1 MLFPL
6 RGGIPKKYCN
16 IKTRQRGDR
25 RCHALAAAGVVRR
38 RVGMLVALPIGRW
51 LGRRRYTIIISSI
64 NLGLG
69 GMRSGKPSSLIR
81 AQV

>member
-1 MLFPL
+1 ML
-6 RGGIPKKYCN
+6 
-16 IKTRQRGDR
+16 
-25 RCHALAAAGVVRR
+25 A
-38 RVGMLVALPIGRW
+38 ALPIGRW

-69 GMRSGKPSSLIR
+69 GMRSGKPSSRIR